1 MRYAKISFVL
11 MALALDATL
20 SPPASRQT
28 GADESITTWSE
39 LASELAVRTGM
50 SPLREPLTLAL
61 AHLAMYDAVNAVS
74 GGFAPYTYT
83 DRHPHASPDAA
94 VIEAAYR
101 VLAVEFPGEIAALG
115 DSRNEALAAIDDG
128 NAKTEGI
135 AVGAAA
141 AGALLAARV
150 NDGRNAAVPY
160 TPGSGAGIWVPT
172 PPGFLNAAA
181 PFLAHVT
188 PFMMTSPD
196 EFRPQGPPR
205 LGSRQYADD
214 FVEVKALGHS
224 QSAARTPEQTA
235 TALFWAP
242 LAGTV
247 WPWSIRR
254 VSAERGLDLLT
265 AARFQAAGFAAFAD
279 ALIGCWDGKFHFN
292 FWRPITAIHDAA
304 SDGDPRT
311 TPDSSWAPLAVTPPF
326 PEYPSGHACVT
337 AAVAEVMEDFFPHDL
352 RIPARNVVSGEER
365 FYTRAR
371 DIIEEVIDARMLIGV
386 HFRSADVDGAAIGR
400 AVARR
405 IRNKV
410 LRGPTRSY
418 GVLRGPTGSYEV
430 LRGPTEKARR

>member
-1 MRYAKISFVL
+1 MRYANISFVL

-20 SPPASRQT
+20 SPPASRET
-28 GADESITTWSE
+28 GVDESITMWSE
-39 LASELAVRTGM
+39 LTSELAVRTGM
-50 SPLREPLTLAL
+50 SPLREPITLAL
-61 AHLAMYDAVNAVS
+61 AHLAMYDAVNAVN
-74 GGFAPYTYT
+74 GGFAPYTYSG
-83 DRHPHASPDAA
+83 RHPQASPDAA

-101 VLAVEFPGEIAALG
+101 VLAIEFPGEIAALD
-115 DSRNEALAAIDDG
+115 DSRTEALAAIDDG
-128 NAKTEGI
+128 SAKTEGL

-160 TPGSGAGIWVPT
+160 SPGSGPGIWVPT

-188 PFMMTSPD
+188 PFVMASPD

-214 FVEVKALGHS
+214 FAEVKALGHKH
-224 QSAARTPEQTA
+224 SAARTPEQTA

-254 VSAERGLDLLT
+254 VSAERGLDLPT
-265 AARFQAAGFAAFAD
+265 AARFQAAGFTAFAD

-304 SDGDPRT
+304 ADGNAGTEPDP
-311 TPDSSWAPLAVTPPF
+311 SWEPLAVTPPF
-326 PEYPSGHACVT
+326 PEYPSGHTCAT
-337 AAVAEVMEDFFPHDL
+337 AAVTQVMEDFFPHDL

-365 FYTRAR
+365 FYARAR
-371 DIIEEVIDARMLIGV
+371 DVSKEVIDARMLIGV
-386 HFRSADVDGAAIGR
+386 HFRSADEDGANIGR

-418 GVLRGPTGSYEV
+418 EVLRGPARSYEV
-430 LRGPTEKARR
+430 LRGPTEEARR